1 MSKPI
6 KKIKTNKKYKFNI
19 FMNRIYIF
27 KNIFLK
33 KKLHTTPYT
42 IICRGKRACVWEV
55 VTSEGIFL
63 KQMKAYIILLRVYL
77 KV

>member
-1 MSKPI
+1 MSKSI

-19 FMNRIYIF
+19 FMN
-27 KNIFLK
+27 KK

-77 KV
+77 EV

>member
-19 FMNRIYIF
+19 FMNIIYIF
-27 KNIFLK
+27 KNIFKK